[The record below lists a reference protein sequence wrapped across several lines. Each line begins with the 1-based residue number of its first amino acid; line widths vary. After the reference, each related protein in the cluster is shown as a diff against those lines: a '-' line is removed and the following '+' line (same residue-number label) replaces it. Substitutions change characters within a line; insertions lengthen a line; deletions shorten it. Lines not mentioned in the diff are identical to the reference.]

1 MASAIEAP
9 VEIEPI
15 GEETEVAVKLE
26 PRSRLLIYFSVLVA
40 LLLSSLD
47 QTVVATALPRIVTDL
62 QGSDR
67 FVWVVTAYMLCSTV
81 TIPVYGKLSDV
92 YGRKVMLLL
101 AVGLFTTGSML
112 SGASGNMNQ
121 LIGFRA
127 IQGLGAG
134 GFYPVA
140 ISVVGDLFNPR
151 ERARYQGAIGAVAG
165 LSFLIGPFIGGW
177 FTEHLSWHWIFYVNI
192 PLALVT
198 VLAVALLLPNR
209 RLVAARARELDYLGV
224 VCFTGGVVPLLIGLT
239 NKSEISTSTLQP
251 YSWSDAN
258 VWGPMLAGALL
269 LALFVIVESRAKH
282 AIVPLD
288 LFKKRNYAL
297 ALAMTFLVGLGAY
310 VGVIFM
316 PRFFQTVHAVS
327 PTRSGYY
334 ILPALLGMM
343 AGAIVGGVLISRIG
357 RYKWLL
363 SGSFLLLILGSFL
376 MTHLSVETPDWTIW
390 AWLLPIGL
398 GIGPMITAG
407 TVIVQSLVPAHRLG
421 AASGSLGFFN
431 QIGAVMGL
439 AIVGT
444 VFSSLYENQLPNS
457 LAAKGIPSGLI
468 PALDR
473 LSGVLQSVGN
483 GQALLHGVLPSS
495 TWPLIP
501 QIIAGANDAFS
512 QALAKSFFVTLIAG
526 SVAFLLSLTLRDS
539 QLQSAGDQAERS
551 ASPRGSE
558 AVGSLKA

>member
-1 MASAIEAP
+1 MATAIETSP
-9 VEIEPI
+9 EILPTGKEA
-15 GEETEVAVKLE
+15 EVAVPLE
-26 PRSRLLIYFSVLVA
+26 PRSRLLIYVSVLIA

-92 YGRKVMLLL
+92 YGRKLMLLV
-101 AVGLFTTGSML
+101 AVSLFTTGSLL
-112 SGASGNMNQ
+112 SGTSQTMNQ

-127 IQGLGAG
+127 LQGLGAG

-140 ISVVGDLFNPR
+140 LAVVGDLFNPR

-177 FTEHLSWHWIFYVNI
+177 FTEHVSWHWIFYVNI
-192 PLALVT
+192 PLAFLT
-198 VLAVALLLPNR
+198 LLAVALLLPNR
-209 RLVAARARELDYLGV
+209 RLEAARARDLDYLGV
-224 VCFTGGVVPLLIGLT
+224 VCFTAGVVPLLIGLT
-239 NKSEISTSTLQP
+239 NKSEINSSTLQP
-251 YSWSDAN
+251 YSWSDVN
-258 VWGPMLAGALL
+258 VWIPMLFGVIVLG
-269 LALFVIVESRAKH
+269 LFLVVESRARL
-282 AIVPLD
+282 AIIPLD
-288 LFKKRNYAL
+288 LFGKRNYAL
-297 ALAMTFLVGLGAY
+297 AMGMTFMVGLGAY

-343 AGAIVGGVLISRIG
+343 IGAIAGGFLISRIG

-363 SGSFLLLILGSFL
+363 SGSFLLLILGSYL
-376 MTHLSVETPDWTIW
+376 MTHLSVGTPDWTIW
-390 AWLLPIGL
+390 LWLLPIGL

-407 TVIVQSLVPAHRLG
+407 TVIVQSMVPTHRLG
-421 AASGSLGFFN
+421 AASGSLGFAN

-444 VFSSLYENQLPNS
+444 VFSSLYEDQLPRS
-457 LAAKGIPSGLI
+457 LVAQGIPPDLVTSLEK
-468 PALDR
+468 
-473 LSGVLQSVGN
+473 LSGVLQGVGN
-483 GQALLHGVLPSS
+483 GHSLLRSALPPSA
-495 TWPLIP
+495 WPLIP

-512 QALAKSFFVTLIAG
+512 QSLARSFLVTLIAG
-526 SVAFLLSLTLRDS
+526 SMVFLLSLALRD
-539 QLQSAGDQAERS
+539 
-551 ASPRGSE
+551 
-558 AVGSLKA
+558 LKLPEGRTPST

>member
-1 MASAIEAP
+1 MTSTIETAAKIQA
-9 VEIEPI
+9 V
-15 GEETEVAVKLE
+15 GKETEVTVRLE

-67 FVWVVTAYMLCSTV
+67 FVWVVTAYMLSSTV

-101 AVGLFTTGSML
+101 AVGLFTIGSLL
-112 SGASGNMNQ
+112 SGASQSMNQ

-127 IQGLGAG
+127 LQGLGAG

-140 ISVVGDLFNPR
+140 IAVVGDLFNPR

-165 LSFLIGPFIGGW
+165 LSFLIGPVIGGW
-177 FTEHLSWHWIFYVNI
+177 FTEHVTWHWIFYVNI
-192 PLALVT
+192 PLALLT
-198 VLAVALLLPNR
+198 MFAVALLLPNR
-209 RLVAARARELDYLGV
+209 RLEAARARELDYLGV
-224 VCFTGGVVPLLIGLT
+224 VCFTAGVVPLLIGLT
-239 NKSEISTSTLQP
+239 NKSEIRPSTLLP
-251 YSWSDAN
+251 YSWTDVN
-258 VWGPMLAGALL
+258 VWGPILAGATF
-269 LALFVIVESRAKH
+269 LALFTVVESRAKH

-297 ALAMTFLVGLGAY
+297 ALVMTFLVGLGAY

-334 ILPALLGMM
+334 ILPVLLGMM
-343 AGAIVGGVLISRIG
+343 GGAIVGGVLISRVG

-363 SGSFLLLILGSFL
+363 SGSFLLLILGSYL
-376 MTHLSVETPDWTIW
+376 MTHLSAGTPDWTIW
-390 AWLLPIGL
+390 VWLVPIGL

-407 TVIVQSLVPAHRLG
+407 TVIVQSMVPVQRLG

-444 VFSSLYENQLPNS
+444 AFSPSSENQRPTS
-457 LAAKGIPSGLI
+457 
-468 PALDR
+468 PAR
-473 LSGVLQSVGN
+473 
-483 GQALLHGVLPSS
+483 
-495 TWPLIP
+495 
-501 QIIAGANDAFS
+501 
-512 QALAKSFFVTLIAG
+512 
-526 SVAFLLSLTLRDS
+526 
-539 QLQSAGDQAERS
+539 
-551 ASPRGSE
+551 
-558 AVGSLKA
+558 

>member
-1 MASAIEAP
+1 VASTIEAP
-9 VEIEPI
+9 IEIQPV
-15 GEETEVAVKLE
+15 GEEIGIAVKLN
-26 PRSRLLIYFSVLVA
+26 PRSRLLIYLSVLVA

-101 AVGLFTTGSML
+101 AVGLFTTGSLL
-112 SGASGNMNQ
+112 SGASQNMNQ

-127 IQGLGAG
+127 LQGLGAG

-192 PLALVT
+192 PLALLT
-198 VLAVALLLPNR
+198 MLAVAVLLPNR
-209 RLVAARARELDYLGV
+209 RLVAARARELDYLGI
-224 VCFTGGVVPLLIGLT
+224 VCFTAGVVPLLIGLT
-239 NKSEISTSTLQP
+239 TKSEINSSTLQP
-251 YSWSDAN
+251 NSWSDAN
-258 VWGPMLAGALL
+258 VWGPMLAGVVL
-269 LALFVIVESRAKH
+269 LALFVILESRAKH

-288 LFKKRNYAL
+288 LFTQRNYAL

-316 PRFFQTVHAVS
+316 PRFSQTVHAVS

-343 AGAIVGGVLISRIG
+343 VGAIVGGVLISRIG

-363 SGSFLLLILGSFL
+363 SGSFSLLILGSFL
-376 MTHLSVETPDWTIW
+376 MTHLSVETPDWAIW

-439 AIVGT
+439 AMVGT
-444 VFSSLYENQLPNS
+444 VFSSLYENQLAKS
-457 LAAKGIPSGLI
+457 LAAQGIPSGLI

-483 GQALLHGVLPSS
+483 GQASLHGVLPSS

-512 QALAKSFFVTLIAG
+512 QALAESFFVTLIAG
-526 SVAFLLSLTLRDS
+526 SAAFLLSLALRDS
-539 QLQSAGDQAERS
+539 QLQNTGIQAKRSDGRMREAG
-551 ASPRGSE
+551 AS
-558 AVGSLKA
+558 

>member
-1 MASAIEAP
+1 MASQ
-9 VEIEPI
+9 VETIAEIPPI
-15 GEETEVAVKLE
+15 GEETAVTVRLE
-26 PRSRLLIYFSVLVA
+26 PRSRLLIYLSVLVA

-62 QGSDR
+62 QGADR

-92 YGRKVMLLL
+92 YGRKAMLLV
-101 AVGLFTTGSML
+101 AVGLFTTGSLL
-112 SGASGNMNQ
+112 SGASQTMNQ

-127 IQGLGAG
+127 VQGLGAG

-140 ISVVGDLFNPR
+140 IAVVGDLFNPR

-177 FTEHLSWHWIFYVNI
+177 FTEHVSWHWIFYVNI
-192 PLALVT
+192 PLALLTMV
-198 VLAVALLLPNR
+198 AVAVLLPNR
-209 RLVAARARELDYLGV
+209 RLVAAQARELDYLGV
-224 VCFTGGVVPLLIGLT
+224 VCFTAGVVPLLVGLT
-239 NKSEISTSTLQP
+239 NKSEISSSTLQP
-251 YSWSDAN
+251 YSWSDIN
-258 VWGPMLAGALL
+258 VWGPMLGGVVLL
-269 LALFVIVESRAKH
+269 GLFTVVESRAKH
-282 AIVPLD
+282 AIIPLD
-288 LFKKRNYAL
+288 LFKQRNYAL

-343 AGAIVGGVLISRIG
+343 GGAIVAGVLISRIG

-363 SGSFLLLILGSFL
+363 SGSFLLLILGSYL
-376 MTHLSVETPDWTIW
+376 MTHLSVGTADWTIW
-390 AWLLPIGL
+390 VWLLPIGL

-407 TVIVQSLVPAHRLG
+407 TVIVQSMVPPQRLG
-421 AASGSLGFFN
+421 AASGSLGLFN
-431 QIGAVMGL
+431 QIGAVIGL

-444 VFSSLYENQLPNS
+444 VFSSLYEGQLPKS
-457 LAAKGIPSGLI
+457 LAAQGVPPSLI
-468 PALDR
+468 TALDK
-473 LSGVLQSVGN
+473 LSGVLQGVGN
-483 GQALLHGVLPSS
+483 GQALLHSLLPSS
-495 TWPLIP
+495 AWTLIP

-512 QALAKSFFVTLIAG
+512 QALATSFFVTLIAG
-526 SVAFLLSLTLRDS
+526 SVAFLLSLALRDS
-539 QLQSAGDQAERS
+539 KLQSAGIQAEPS
-551 ASPRGSE
+551 VTA
-558 AVGSLKA
+558 L